1 VKLTKTFVIPVAGLL
16 VVLGAGAVLA
26 STGSSPQ
33 TAGTAVVPA
42 AASPSPGASGGP
54 KREFQDP
61 ALTSVLDDLVA
72 KGTINAT
79 QKQAILDGLQ
89 AERAQRLA
97 DAKARADALRAQAE
111 KIKGFLSDGQI
122 TQDELN
128 QLPADSPLRQLTNLM
143 DDGKITTDE
152 LQSIGR
158 GLGGFGGGGFRG
170 FGRGHG
176 FGFGFGHDGQK
187 PDASPAPSAS
197 PTTGG

>member
-1 VKLTKTFVIPVAGLL
+1 VKLSKTFVIPVAGLL

-26 STGSSPQ
+26 STGSSP
-33 TAGTAVVPA
+33 TTGGSAVMPA
-42 AASPSPGASGGP
+42 AESPSPGASGAP

-72 KGTINAT
+72 KGTITAA
-79 QKQAILDGLQ
+79 QRQAILDGLK

-97 DAKARADALRAQAE
+97 DAKARREALRAQAE
-111 KIKGFLSDGQI
+111 KIKGFLADGQI
-122 TQDELN
+122 TQDELD

-158 GLGGFGGGGFRG
+158 GLLGNGGFRG

-176 FGFGFGHDGQK
+176 FGWGFGHDGVR

-197 PTTGG
+197 PASGG